1 MSKKYVYLFADGQA
15 EGTGKMKDLLG
26 GKGAG
31 LAEMTNAG
39 LPVPPGFTI
48 TTEACTAY
56 YSSGEKFPEGMW
68 DEALAA
74 LAKVEQSTGKKFGG
88 GDNPLLVSVR
98 SGAKFSM
105 PGMMDTVLNLGL
117 NDETRKALAQ
127 LTGNERFSFDAYRRF
142 IQLFG
147 KIVLGIDSEKFDH
160 KFDERKKS
168 IGVTED
174 THVPAETLAELI
186 EDYKA
191 VVKKETGKEFPTSP
205 LKQLE
210 LAIKAVFASWNGRRA
225 RDYRRVHKLADD
237 LGTAVN
243 VQTMVFGNMGEDSGT
258 GVAFTRDV
266 ATGEKVLYG
275 EYLQNAQGE
284 DVVAGIRTP
293 KKIAQLHVEMPE
305 MYNQFVQVAERLEKH
320 YKDVQDMEFTIE
332 KGKLYMLQTR
342 NAKRTGSSA
351 VRIAVEMVEEGLI
364 DKATAVQRVE
374 PAQLDQLLH
383 PMIDPKAE
391 IKVLTTGLPASPGAA
406 SGTAVFD
413 PDEAEAMAK
422 DGAKVILVRTET
434 SPEDFHGM
442 VAAQAI
448 LTSRGGMTC
457 VAGETHIL
465 TDRGMMTAETAFTH
479 LDQGDHLRIL
489 SFDSGSMRP
498 VWRNIIAAG
507 RKPSEAITIAVSQTG
522 HAGHNVLRMTAD
534 HKMLIIRNRKLTKKR
549 LDAVLAEQDF
559 LSVVGQIPEIS
570 ENTTSPD
577 LAYVAGAIFSDGN
590 VRVKPTKGA
599 VTFIQKP
606 TPEKA
611 EFIAAVEG
619 SFEQAFGTPFTYVR
633 ERETV
638 GMLRERAIQ
647 GRVEDRISFRRE
659 PAAQLA
665 EIRDNLSAWV
675 LNLDR
680 TGLLKFV
687 AGYVDGDGTY
697 AKESSP
703 VRLQITVAANKP
715 GHLEGLAL
723 ACLRLGIVPQ
733 VTNNRDSYLVQIAEQ
748 VDEILAHTH
757 RVKAEIPLRR
767 YESKCLSVKALFDD
781 IVDEVNFMGRIR
793 EGIKRNLMFGVE
805 KLRRDV
811 LPLCSAETTQEVEA
825 LLNSPLRSYRVAKI
839 GEAEPAMVYN
849 FEVDAADEMDKNFV
863 VFSSRLTPV
872 LVSNSHAAVV
882 ARGMGKCC
890 VAGAGE
896 VVVDYAKQQ
905 FTSNGAVVKKGD
917 WITLDGSTGRVILGQ
932 APLIKPE
939 ISGHFKT
946 LMEWVNQFRKLGVRA
961 NSDTPHDSEVARR
974 FGAEGIG
981 LCRTEHMFFEGDRI
995 DSVRQMILSS
1005 GDYKNLEAQLNSAKA
1020 ELEKASKDKKADAKK
1035 RVKEI
1040 EKKLKRPSELYQG
1053 ALASLLELQREDFV
1067 GIFRAMNGYPVTIRT
1082 LDPPLHEFVPHDD
1095 ATLKEL
1101 AKKIKMNFKEAKARV
1116 AQLHE
1121 FNPMLGHRGCRLGIV
1136 YPEIT
1141 EMQARAIFE
1150 AAVKVKREGVVVKPE
1165 IMIPLV
1171 GNVNE
1176 LKLQTEVVRR
1186 VADEVFQREGES
1198 VEYLVGT
1205 MIELPRAALTANR
1218 IAEVAEFFSF
1228 GTNDLTQTAMGLSR
1242 DDAGRFLPFYV
1253 EKKIFP
1259 DDPFQ
1264 TLDQEGVGQL
1274 IEIGIKKGRSTSS
1287 DLKIGICG
1295 EHGGDPESVIFCH
1308 KVGMNYVSC
1317 SPYRVPIALLAAAHA
1332 ALADQTG
1339 ATAAATTA

>member
-1 MSKKYVYLFADGQA
+1 MNKKYVYLFADGKA
-15 EGTGKMKDLLG
+15 EGTGKMKELLG

-31 LAEMTNAG
+31 LAEMTNAS

-56 YSSGEKFPEGMW
+56 YSSGEKFPDGMW
-68 DEALAA
+68 EEALAA

-117 NDETRKALAQ
+117 NDETRKALAK
-127 LTGNERFSFDAYRRF
+127 LTGNERFSYDAYRRF
-142 IQLFG
+142 IHLFG
-147 KIVLGIDSEKFDH
+147 KIVLGIDSEKFEH
-160 KFDERKKS
+160 KFNEVKKNL
-168 IGVTED
+168 GVTGD
-174 THVPAETLAELI
+174 TQVPAEALSLLI

-191 VVKKETGKEFPTSP
+191 IVKKETGKDFPTDPS
-205 LKQLE
+205 KQLE

-225 RDYRRVHKLADD
+225 RDYRRIHKISDD

-258 GVAFTRDV
+258 GVAFTRDA
-266 ATGEKVLYG
+266 ATGQRELYG

-293 KKIAQLHVEMPE
+293 KKIAQLQDEMPE
-305 MYNQFVQVAERLEKH
+305 VYREFHQVAERLEKH
-320 YKDVQDMEFTIE
+320 YKDVQDLEFTIE
-332 KGKLYMLQTR
+332 RGKLYMLQTR
-342 NAKRTGSSA
+342 NAKRTGAAA

-364 DKATAVQRVE
+364 DQATAVQRVE

-391 IKVLTTGLPASPGAA
+391 VNVIATGLPASPGAA
-406 SGTAVFD
+406 TGAAVFD
-413 PDEAEAMAK
+413 PDEAEALAK
-422 DGAKVILVRTET
+422 DGQKVILVRTET

-448 LTSRGGMTC
+448 LTSRGGMT
-457 VAGETHIL
+457 
-465 TDRGMMTAETAFTH
+465 
-479 LDQGDHLRIL
+479 
-489 SFDSGSMRP
+489 
-498 VWRNIIAAG
+498 
-507 RKPSEAITIAVSQTG
+507 
-522 HAGHNVLRMTAD
+522 
-534 HKMLIIRNRKLTKKR
+534 
-549 LDAVLAEQDF
+549 
-559 LSVVGQIPEIS
+559 
-570 ENTTSPD
+570 
-577 LAYVAGAIFSDGN
+577 
-590 VRVKPTKGA
+590 
-599 VTFIQKP
+599 
-606 TPEKA
+606 
-611 EFIAAVEG
+611 
-619 SFEQAFGTPFTYVR
+619 
-633 ERETV
+633 
-638 GMLRERAIQ
+638 
-647 GRVEDRISFRRE
+647 
-659 PAAQLA
+659 
-665 EIRDNLSAWV
+665 
-675 LNLDR
+675 
-680 TGLLKFV
+680 
-687 AGYVDGDGTY
+687 
-697 AKESSP
+697 
-703 VRLQITVAANKP
+703 
-715 GHLEGLAL
+715 
-723 ACLRLGIVPQ
+723 
-733 VTNNRDSYLVQIAEQ
+733 
-748 VDEILAHTH
+748 
-757 RVKAEIPLRR
+757 
-767 YESKCLSVKALFDD
+767 
-781 IVDEVNFMGRIR
+781 
-793 EGIKRNLMFGVE
+793 
-805 KLRRDV
+805 
-811 LPLCSAETTQEVEA
+811 
-825 LLNSPLRSYRVAKI
+825 
-839 GEAEPAMVYN
+839 
-849 FEVDAADEMDKNFV
+849 
-863 VFSSRLTPV
+863 
-872 LVSNSHAAVV
+872 SHAAVV

-896 VVVDYAKQQ
+896 VVVDYANQE
-905 FTSNGAVVKKGD
+905 FTAGGVTVKKGD
-917 WITLDGSTGRVILGQ
+917 PITLDGSTGRVILGE
-932 APLIKPE
+932 APLIEPE
-939 ISGHFKT
+939 VSGHFKT

-961 NSDTPHDSEVARR
+961 NADTPHDSEVARG

-1005 GDYKNLEAQLNSAKA
+1005 GEYKALEAQLNTAKA

-1035 RVKEI
+1035 RLKEI
-1040 EKKLKRPSELYQG
+1040 EKKIKRPSELYHG
-1053 ALASLLELQREDFV
+1053 ALASLLELQREDFA

-1095 ATLKEL
+1095 ATLKDL
-1101 AKKIKMNFKEAKARV
+1101 ARKIKMNFKEAKARV

-1176 LKLQTEVVRR
+1176 LKLQAEVVRR
-1186 VADEVFQREGES
+1186 MAGEVFQREGES

-1274 IEIGIKKGRSTSS
+1274 IEIGIRKGRSTSS
-1287 DLKIGICG
+1287 DLKVGICG